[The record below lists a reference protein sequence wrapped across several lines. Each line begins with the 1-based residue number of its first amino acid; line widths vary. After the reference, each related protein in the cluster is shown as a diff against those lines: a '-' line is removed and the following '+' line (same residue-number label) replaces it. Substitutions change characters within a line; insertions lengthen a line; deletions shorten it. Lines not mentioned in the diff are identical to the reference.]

1 MQTRFLVPHFW
12 LLQKVVKLKFVLVKL
27 LVEKSVGIFLSMIWE
42 IFLELVL
49 NVSLGIFQSIFV
61 NKYLF
66 VASNITAADNYD
78 FVYICV
84 TVF

>member
-1 MQTRFLVPHFW
+1 MR
-12 LLQKVVKLKFVLVKL
+12 
-27 LVEKSVGIFLSMIWE
+27 IFLRMIWE

-49 NVSLGIFQSIFV
+49 NVSLGKFLGIFQSIFV

-66 VASNITAADNYD
+66 VAANITAADNHD
-78 FVYICV
+78 FVNICV

>member
-1 MQTRFLVPHFW
+1 MR
-12 LLQKVVKLKFVLVKL
+12 
-27 LVEKSVGIFLSMIWE
+27 IFLRMIGE

-66 VASNITAADNYD
+66 VAANITAADNHD

>member
-1 MQTRFLVPHFW
+1 M
-12 LLQKVVKLKFVLVKL
+12 
-27 LVEKSVGIFLSMIWE
+27 GIFLRMIWE

-49 NVSLGIFQSIFV
+49 NVSLGKFLGIFQSIFV

-66 VASNITAADNYD
+66 VASNITAADNHD

>member
-1 MQTRFLVPHFW
+1 M
-12 LLQKVVKLKFVLVKL
+12 
-27 LVEKSVGIFLSMIWE
+27 GIFLSMIWE

-61 NKYLF
+61 TKYLF
-66 VASNITAADNYD
+66 VASNITAADNHD
-78 FVYICV
+78 FVYICA